1 MESWRWRFCWRPAQR
16 REHRRAVKSSG
27 QQTRA
32 YGWEVQGRELAGAK
46 GTVAAHSTG
55 RVAWLADRQRTVLEA
70 LFLVTPQEADA
81 PGRLDQRPRRPQGVH
96 CTRSETE
103 AGR

>member
-1 MESWRWRFCWRPAQR
+1 M
-16 REHRRAVKSSG
+16 
-27 QQTRA
+27 
-32 YGWEVQGRELAGAK
+32 
-46 GTVAAHSTG
+46 
-55 RVAWLADRQRTVLEA
+55 LEA